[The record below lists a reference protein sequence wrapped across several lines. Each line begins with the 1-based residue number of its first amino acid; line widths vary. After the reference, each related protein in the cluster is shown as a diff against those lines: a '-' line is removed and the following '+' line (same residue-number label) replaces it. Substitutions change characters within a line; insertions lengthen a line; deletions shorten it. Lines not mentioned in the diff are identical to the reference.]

1 MSNYFEYAG
10 VKYPLYDWQVEAV
23 ETWENNGCRGI
34 VKGATGTG
42 KTRVAHRVMAMWLLK
57 YPNGKITIIVPS
69 IPLLGQWVDELEDIF
84 VDVGIGRVGDGYTDS
99 LENGHKVN
107 VVVMA
112 SAAKKLKNNQNM
124 GENHLIIVDECHRLG
139 ARYTRLAMTCNHQ
152 ATLGLSG
159 TPKRED
165 TGLKVVQELLGEVVM
180 EYLYDRAL
188 ADGVIPPFKVK
199 AIQAELTQKEQKA
212 YEVMQKRIVNLVKS
226 LTSKYGNGGNLVV
239 KCQSLLKQGVSDVE
253 IGMFLKTIRE
263 QKDLLNSATNRFVI
277 LDILLAKH
285 TINKKKKTMVFHESV
300 DEIQEL
306 AKKYAHMNAL
316 EYHYKVGNKKAKFA
330 VLDKFKV
337 GESNLLFSC
346 RALTEGFNIPDA
358 EVGIMV
364 SGTRSARSRIQT
376 VGRLLRGDEATI
388 YFIYFPE
395 TKDARSLAN
404 FINEGKVPKENI
416 EYWKFDNSSRNLVML
431 KGEAHQTS
439 QQTLDKEFE
448 KISFFENKQA
458 HGRLECKH
466 CGRGNAKAKSKPFR
480 TKNGLEYHM
489 ERSCKDA
496 QRGVYRCMLCNKAYA
511 KEENRNACLD
521 DCSINPPC
529 EGRMSFDDFMAGVT
543 NRDKLYG
550 VEG

>member
-69 IPLLGQWVDELEDIF
+69 IPLLGQWVDELEEIF

-199 AIQAELTQKEQKA
+199 AVQAELTQKEQKA

-253 IGMFLKTIRE
+253 IGLFLKTIRE

-330 VLDKFKV
+330 VLDKFK
-337 GESNLLFSC
+337 
-346 RALTEGFNIPDA
+346 
-358 EVGIMV
+358 
-364 SGTRSARSRIQT
+364 SR
-376 VGRLLRGDEATI
+376 
-388 YFIYFPE
+388 
-395 TKDARSLAN
+395 
-404 FINEGKVPKENI
+404 
-416 EYWKFDNSSRNLVML
+416 
-431 KGEAHQTS
+431 
-439 QQTLDKEFE
+439 
-448 KISFFENKQA
+448 
-458 HGRLECKH
+458 
-466 CGRGNAKAKSKPFR
+466 
-480 TKNGLEYHM
+480 
-489 ERSCKDA
+489 
-496 QRGVYRCMLCNKAYA
+496 
-511 KEENRNACLD
+511 
-521 DCSINPPC
+521 
-529 EGRMSFDDFMAGVT
+529 
-543 NRDKLYG
+543 
-550 VEG
+550 

>member
-42 KTRVAHRVMAMWLLK
+42 KTRVAHRIMDMWLMK

-69 IPLLGQWVDELEDIF
+69 IPLLGQWVEELEEIF

-139 ARYTRLAMTCNHQ
+139 ARYTQLAMTCNHQ

-199 AIQAELTQKEQKA
+199 AVQAELTQKEQKA

-253 IGMFLKTIRE
+253 IGLFLKTIRE

-416 EYWKFDNSSRNLVML
+416 EYWKFDNTSRNLVML

-448 KISFFENKQA
+448 KMSFFQNKQA

-529 EGRMSFDDFMAGVT
+529 EGRMSFDDFMAGFT
-543 NRDKLYG
+543 NRDKLYD

>member
-10 VKYPLYDWQVEAV
+10 VKYPLYDWQVDAV

-42 KTRVAHRVMAMWLLK
+42 KTRVAHRIMDMWLMK
-57 YPNGKITIIVPS
+57 YPNCKITIIVPS
-69 IPLLGQWVDELEDIF
+69 IPLLGQWVEELEEIF

-199 AIQAELTQKEQKA
+199 AVQAELTQKEQKA

-416 EYWKFDNSSRNLVML
+416 EYWKFDNNSRNLVML

-529 EGRMSFDDFMAGVT
+529 EGRMSFDDFMAGFT
-543 NRDKLYG
+543 NRDKLYD

>member
-23 ETWENNGCRGI
+23 ETWENNGYRGI

-42 KTRVAHRVMAMWLLK
+42 KTRVAHRIMDMWLMK

-69 IPLLGQWVDELEDIF
+69 IPLLGQWVEELEEIF

-99 LENGHKVN
+99 LDNGHKVN

-139 ARYTRLAMTCNHQ
+139 AHYTRLAMTCNHQ

-199 AIQAELTQKEQKA
+199 AVQAELTQKEQKA

-529 EGRMSFDDFMAGVT
+529 EGRMSFDDFMAGFT
-543 NRDKLYG
+543 NRDKLYD

>member
-69 IPLLGQWVDELEDIF
+69 IPLLGQWVDELEEIF

-199 AIQAELTQKEQKA
+199 AVQAELTQKEQKA

-253 IGMFLKTIRE
+253 IGLFLKTIRE

-416 EYWKFDNSSRNLVML
+416 EYWKFDNNSRNLVML

-496 QRGVYRCMLCNKAYA
+496 QRGVYRCILCNKAYA

-521 DCSINPPC
+521 DCSIKPPC
-529 EGRMSFDDFMAGVT
+529 EGRMSFDDFMAGFT
-543 NRDKLYG
+543 NRDKLYD